1 MFGRQQQHCLI
12 QPFCCNDTAVSV
24 SSIDEMFG
32 WINCIFTMCFQN
44 VLYDICVDR
53 LIFLSCFCNSGEIS
67 ACISH
72 HCFTETIENFKFS
85 CEGADIIFPPS
96 IFSFEKPFFALLK
109 LLRQLRE
116 AKWEGFR
123 CKFYMNRQEK
133 EKSSIQNRSFRRIV
147 CCLGTKK
154 GASPTVL
161 MLNLPRKM
169 KGMENH

>member
-1 MFGRQQQHCLI
+1 MFRIVANIWRRPH
-12 QPFCCNDTAVSV
+12 SY
-24 SSIDEMFG
+24 
-32 WINCIFTMCFQN
+32 N
-44 VLYDICVDR
+44 VLLDFEIMPQCSS
-53 LIFLSCFCNSGEIS
+53 LSAILQDNLTNIS
-67 ACISH
+67 KLKLSKISS
-72 HCFTETIENFKFS
+72 FSWSSS

-147 CCLGTKK
+147 CCLRKNRK
-154 GASPTVL
+154 GSPAQLFTGQNCPFLGGWFSKSGNMV
-161 MLNLPRKM
+161 
-169 KGMENH
+169 